1 MDYLC
6 QVHEGWWWWWWQLC
20 TKIFSSA
27 LTHFLFFLR
36 MVLPVRV
43 YSGISGCRVPDAGG
57 PRDAPGNHLQIEW
70 GFCEIGIR

>member
-1 MDYLC
+1 MVVVVVAAVHQDFLLC
-6 QVHEGWWWWWWQLC
+6 
-20 TKIFSSA
+20 
-27 LTHFLFFLR
+27 LTHFLLFLR

-43 YSGISGCRVPDAGG
+43 YSCISGCRVPDAGG